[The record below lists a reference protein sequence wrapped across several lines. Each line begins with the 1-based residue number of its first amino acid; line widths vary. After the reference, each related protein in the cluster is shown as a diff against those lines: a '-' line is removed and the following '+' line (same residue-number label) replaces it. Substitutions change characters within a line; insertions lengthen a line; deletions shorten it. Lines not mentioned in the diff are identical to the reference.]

1 MFSRLFLIGSFS
13 YLQVMRTYI
22 KAYMSLNFGQIPPL
36 TTELAA
42 LERLKNR
49 CRHVISVDID
59 LIFFKLAGNKDIHN
73 IMNEFKFRPDR
84 TTDYGVSCPWVSK
97 KYPYRPYNGENGV
110 STFSL
115 LFLIGSFWYFHVT
128 RTSIKAWMSLNFL
141 KWDLTLAHWTQV
153 SDRCPLGY
161 LFVSPYPISP
171 DPNLKKW
178 KKKKFFYQ
186 NFYFQLCWTVCC
198 TMCYLRPVMRKPVFE
213 VFNQVRLK
221 PAYSATETSKSLEIL
236 DLASIGI
243 ILSKQRTTKALIR
256 LCGCAGWSA
265 PLLFPYSKSRFWHD
279 MAYFIFHLEQFPRLM

>member
-1 MFSRLFLIGSFS
+1 
-13 YLQVMRTYI
+13 MRTYI

-49 CRHVISVDID
+49 CHHVISVDID
-59 LIFFKLAGNKDIHN
+59 PIFFKLAGNKDMHN
-73 IMNEFKFRPDR
+73 IMNEFEFPPDR
-84 TTDYGVSCPWVSK
+84 TTDYGVRCPWASK

-161 LFVSPYPISP
+161 LFINYCSLWFETNNKWPKLQEVSVDIKTLSP
-171 DPNLKKW
+171 GGCMPLPWSYIHVLNHG
-178 KKKKFFYQ
+178 KKKMYK
-186 NFYFQLCWTVCC
+186 
-198 TMCYLRPVMRKPVFE
+198 
-213 VFNQVRLK
+213 
-221 PAYSATETSKSLEIL
+221 
-236 DLASIGI
+236 
-243 ILSKQRTTKALIR
+243 IR
-256 LCGCAGWSA
+256 LQRDFFETCNKWV
-265 PLLFPYSKSRFWHD
+265 KW
-279 MAYFIFHLEQFPRLM
+279 